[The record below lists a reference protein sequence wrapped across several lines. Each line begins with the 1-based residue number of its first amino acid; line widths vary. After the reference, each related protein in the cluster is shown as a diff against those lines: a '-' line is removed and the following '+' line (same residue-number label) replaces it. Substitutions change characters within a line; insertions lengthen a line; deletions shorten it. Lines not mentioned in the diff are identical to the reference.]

1 MSTNPAQSA
10 PVASPDDSAV
20 DARSGHAPVATN
32 VTVSHSVRR
41 YLGLKRLEKLDL
53 PYHPLYENAAS
64 DHRTSLVEFFNSL
77 FTEIEQV
84 DFDKDPKEC
93 GIWSPQT
100 RSVMMSPLN
109 ATGDSKELPV
119 PISVKKRILT
129 INQERWLAR
138 TSTHS
143 DSHVK
148 FSELAH
154 LLAREHSRNEYVYT
168 PSVFDAVELLTWG
181 REDLLTALR
190 ASTHGERIHNV
201 EMSIFQ
207 MFHEMPKIAG
217 RDLLQ
222 DRVFHVLVVTT
233 QTNHLES
240 PELARSSTVQ
250 LPIDFESFNDSA
262 IVKRSHVKK
271 TGSSKTYQ
279 IPQGHESPDSKPTD
293 KRLPHQGKKLTEGKY
308 ASLERLISAPRGPQS
323 DVDGLGDHRWDM
335 MTLSTAGGLTRIAPK
350 SVQEKETLVAT
361 AQDVEYVL
369 AYIAEQRR

>member
-1 MSTNPAQSA
+1 MA
-10 PVASPDDSAV
+10 
-20 DARSGHAPVATN
+20 ATN
-32 VTVSHSVRR
+32 VTVPHSARR
-41 YLGLKRLEKLDL
+41 YLCLKRLEKLDL

-64 DHRTSLVEFFNSL
+64 DHRTSLVEFLNSL
-77 FTEIEQV
+77 FTEIDQV

-93 GIWSPQT
+93 GIWSPQNG
-100 RSVMMSPLN
+100 SVLMPPLN
-109 ATGDSKELPV
+109 ATGDNKELPA

-138 TSTHS
+138 TSIHS

-154 LLAREHSRNEYVYT
+154 LLAREHSRNECVYT
-168 PSVFDAVELLTWG
+168 PSVFDAVELLTWD

-190 ASTHGERIHNV
+190 ASKYRESIHNV

-207 MFHEMPKIAG
+207 MFHEMPKVAG

-233 QTNHLES
+233 QTNHAES
-240 PELARSSTVQ
+240 PSELARSSTVQ
-250 LPIDFESFNDSA
+250 LPIDFESFDDST
-262 IVKRSHVKK
+262 IVQRSHVKK
-271 TGSSKTYQ
+271 TGSSRTYQ
-279 IPQGHESPDSKPTD
+279 ILEGHEKFDSKHPD

-308 ASLERLISAPRGPQS
+308 ASLERLTSAPRGPQS
-323 DVDGLGDHRWDM
+323 DVGSLGDHRWDM

-361 AQDVEYVL
+361 AKDVEYVL